1 MLSFRE
7 LISLDELAS
16 LDTFRD
22 LQEVK
27 FPFPLGV
34 VGGVG
39 VIVAGVAVNVPSS
52 IGKAWPA
59 SSRTFAKFSVRLME
73 RNLSQGQLQNQFD
86 DGVSRKPQNIYS
98 LNHQWYF
105 VTKIVLAQC
114 QKKLFYLFEQSGSEQ
129 CLVTECF
136 FNLLLEVS
144 YVS

>member
-1 MLSFRE
+1 MILVILDDQNTKKQSYQNEMNRTFNSNDTPRKQVLAPLCSNKNHSSMLSFRE

-73 RNLSQGQLQNQFD
+73 RNLSQG
-86 DGVSRKPQNIYS
+86 
-98 LNHQWYF
+98 
-105 VTKIVLAQC
+105 
-114 QKKLFYLFEQSGSEQ
+114 
-129 CLVTECF
+129 
-136 FNLLLEVS
+136 
-144 YVS
+144 